1 MAGIR
6 LVSKTSLGKIESTL
20 DAASEQ
26 SPNDLDL
33 LAIRAAN
40 LARLPDAYL
49 VARSMKDALGA
60 AEEGMATTPRWP

>member
-6 LVSKTSLGKIESTL
+6 LSDVKTSLGKIESTL
-20 DAASEQ
+20 DAASQQ

-40 LARLPDAYL
+40 LASFPTLTSWR
-49 VARSMKDALGA
+49 VR
-60 AEEGMATTPRWP
+60 